1 MILVGIIDSN
11 TRIIMIMQVR
21 YLINGEM
28 KRWSIARRMKVV
40 NDDMG
45 AKETLPD
52 NNSRVM
58 YHDT

>member
-1 MILVGIIDSN
+1 
-11 TRIIMIMQVR
+11 MIMQVR

-28 KRWSIARRMKVV
+28 KRWSIARRMKAI
-40 NDDMG
+40 NDVG